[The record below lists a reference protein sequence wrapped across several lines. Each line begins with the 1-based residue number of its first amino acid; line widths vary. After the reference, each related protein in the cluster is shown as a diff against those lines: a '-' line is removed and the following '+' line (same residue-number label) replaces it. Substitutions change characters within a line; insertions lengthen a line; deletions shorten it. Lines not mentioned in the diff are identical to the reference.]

1 MLYEG
6 MYVSLECR
14 KEKEGKER
22 RERKEGRA
30 GGQEEGKV
38 GGEREGEK
46 EKMNA
51 CSPFREQS
59 F

>member
-1 MLYEG
+1 

-38 GGEREGEK
+38 GGERAAREGQTQ
-46 EKMNA
+46 KMHA

>member
-1 MLYEG
+1 
-6 MYVSLECR
+6 MYVYLECR

-22 RERKEGRA
+22 KERKEGRA